1 VPIRVYNTLSGKK
14 EEFRP
19 VNEGRVGIYICGP
32 TVYDSAHLGHARA
45 AVVFDVIVRYLRYR
59 GVNVNYVRN
68 ITDVDDKI
76 IKRANEEGVA
86 PKEISE
92 RYTREYEEDMASL
105 GVLPPDEAPK
115 VTDHIRD
122 IQDLVRRLI
131 DQGRAYVVDGDV
143 YFAIEQFPEYGKLSK
158 RDKEMMIAGARVEV
172 DPKKRDPLDFALWKA
187 AKPGEPSWP
196 SPWGEGR
203 PGWHIECSAMS
214 MRYLGDTLDIHG
226 GGKDLIFPHHEN
238 EIAQSEG
245 ATGRPFARYWLHNGF
260 VNINAEK
267 MSKSLGNILT
277 IRNMVSNYHPEV
289 IRHFLLSAH
298 YRSPLDYNDDAL
310 AESERSL
317 ERLYSSMRD
326 AKTLSGGER
335 LEVKG
340 ERSRIKGELHLRERF
355 IEAMDDDFNTAA
367 AIGHV
372 FETVREINRLAAE
385 REGASSGVGLVGAIE
400 QIREIG
406 GVLGIFG
413 SDPEQYLE
421 QRKQTKLKEIDIETE
436 ELEHLIAERAAARK
450 SKDFARADEIRT
462 ELKEKGIVLEDTPQ
476 GTVWKVE

>member
-1 VPIRVYNTLSGKK
+1 MSLRVYNTLSGKK

-105 GVLPPDEAPK
+105 GVLPPDVAPK
-115 VTDHIRD
+115 VTEHIQD
-122 IQDLVRRLI
+122 IQDLVRRLV
-131 DQGRAYVVDGDV
+131 DQGRAYIVDGDV
-143 YFAIEQFPEYGKLSK
+143 YFAIEQFPGYGKLSK

-172 DPKKRDPLDFALWKA
+172 DPKKHDPLDFALWKA

-317 ERLYSSMRD
+317 ERFYSSMRD
-326 AKTLSGGER
+326 AETLSGGER
-335 LEVKG
+335 SSRRWRDKQVKG
-340 ERSRIKGELHLRERF
+340 ERSGIKGELHLRERF
-355 IEAMDDDFNTAA
+355 IEVMDDDFNTAA

-372 FETVREINRLAAE
+372 FETVREINRLTAE
-385 REGASSGVGLVGAIE
+385 REGASSEEADL
-400 QIREIG
+400 
-406 GVLGIFG
+406 
-413 SDPEQYLE
+413 SPPDPVSQSNNSNP
-421 QRKQTKLKEIDIETE
+421 
-436 ELEHLIAERAAARK
+436 LISSAHQSTAR
-450 SKDFARADEIRT
+450 
-462 ELKEKGIVLEDTPQ
+462 P
-476 GTVWKVE
+476 